1 MASPAQTLANCQNA
15 QQSTGPRTAAGK
27 AASAANATKHGL
39 SSAFTVLPNEDLD
52 EYDEVL
58 NGFMEEFEPCG
69 YHETFLVHEM
79 IQARWRIIRI
89 HRLETSYLSQTQL
102 DDPSADPDQAI
113 LANMAAKGTDILNAL
128 ARYAAAAQR
137 TYYKAHKELRESR
150 RSAVQQKTADHRRS
164 LADVERALS
173 NYINAP
179 MPRLMPHPAKSPE
192 THEESEFESLYETNP
207 ISPVPLGSLD
217 NLGRRQ
223 YADQSPRPAAD

>member
-1 MASPAQTLANCQNA
+1 MASLAQTLANRENA
-15 QQSTGPRTAAGK
+15 QSSTGPRTAPGK
-27 AASAANATKHGL
+27 TASAANATKHGL

-58 NGFMEEFEPCG
+58 NGFMEEFDPHG

-79 IQARWRIIRI
+79 IQARWRTLRI
-89 HRLETSYLSQTQL
+89 HRLESSYLSQTQL

-113 LANMAAKGTDILNAL
+113 LASMAAKGTDILNAP

-137 TYYKAHKELRESR
+137 TYYKAHKELREGR
-150 RSAVQQKTADHRRS
+150 RSAIQQETADHRRG

-179 MPRLMPHPAKSPE
+179 LPRLLPHHATRPDI
-192 THEESEFESLYETNP
+192 HEESEFESLYETNP
-207 ISPVPLGSLD
+207 IPSAPLGSQH
-217 NLGRRQ
+217 NQG
-223 YADQSPRPAAD
+223 PC